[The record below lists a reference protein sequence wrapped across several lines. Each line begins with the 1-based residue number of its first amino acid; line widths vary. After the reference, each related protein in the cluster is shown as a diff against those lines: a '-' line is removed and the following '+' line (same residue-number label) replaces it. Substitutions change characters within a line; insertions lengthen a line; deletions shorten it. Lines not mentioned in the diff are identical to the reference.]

1 MLSTYFLP
9 LTLLPPPPFPVPVLK
24 PFNKDL
30 KCAYILYVWEQRIS
44 FAVAKEVY
52 TIYMHK
58 GIEDSGYYAGTNR
71 EKEEC

>member
-1 MLSTYFLP
+1 MGTTDFL
-9 LTLLPPPPFPVPVLK
+9 
-24 PFNKDL
+24 
-30 KCAYILYVWEQRIS
+30 
-44 FAVAKEVY
+44 AVAKEVY